1 LNHSHAPERVEHARK
16 IVMEARP
23 EYKEIKAYPLTP
35 VVGAHA
41 GPNIVAMGYIIN
53 KS

>member
-1 LNHSHAPERVEHARK
+1 M
-16 IVMEARP
+16 VMDARP
-23 EYKEIKAYPLTP
+23 DIKEIKDYPLTP

-53 KS
+53 K